1 MSQWPQDHSD
11 LKFKRRL
18 GRGYFGEVWHCVW
31 SPAGQKDQTFAIKKV
46 PISIVKQH
54 KLTQQ
59 LDREIEISKSSKHP
73 HIIEAFFD
81 FRDHKYVYMGME
93 FAEGGGM
100 FDKLSKCGKFGL
112 AVAAQYFYEMCDALD
127 YMHSLSPP
135 VIHRDIKPENILF
148 DKGGHV
154 KLADFGWSN
163 VMTDALRGTFCGT
176 PDYLAPEMIRGDGHN
191 ESLDMWEMGVLL
203 YEMTI
208 GKSPF
213 GASTQEQTCK
223 LILKVDLRF
232 PSTTNPDAQDLILKL
247 CKLKPKDRLTAKQ
260 AKQHKFV
267 TKHFNA
273 PKTEMTECEEVPVD
287 VVCRKLIKENTL
299 LERDMSNINQAK
311 SVLDEQLCGIAGE
324 NNVINLALQK
334 EQAAREEAE
343 RDHARLKEREQ
354 KQLQE
359 LQEVRKKSE
368 ALSSDLGRIK
378 RGG

>member
-1 MSQWPQDHSD
+1 
-11 LKFKRRL
+11 
-18 GRGYFGEVWHCVW
+18 
-31 SPAGQKDQTFAIKKV
+31 
-46 PISIVKQH
+46 
-54 KLTQQ
+54 
-59 LDREIEISKSSKHP
+59 
-73 HIIEAFFD
+73 
-81 FRDHKYVYMGME
+81 MGME

-148 DKGGHV
+148 DKAGHV

-232 PSTTNPDAQDLILKL
+232 PSTTNPDTQDLILKL

-260 AKQHKFV
+260 AKQHTFV

-311 SVLDEQLCGIAGE
+311 SVLDEQLSGIAGE
-324 NNVINLALQK
+324 NNAINLALQK

-359 LQEVRKKSE
+359 LQEVREKSE